1 MTDETTIISDD
12 RDGTGWVLRTRE
24 SERTGER
31 VLEACKRVPY
41 DGVLY
46 YTTETR
52 QHVSYR
58 KNSQYNLSAS
68 DVIDHYE
75 AKTGASVQT
84 CKLCSWPVG
93 SRGDSD
99 TVYRERRFCSPQC
112 DVKYDHLK
120 ADADAAD
127 ARRAERE

>member
-1 MTDETTIISDD
+1 MTDDTTIIHDD
-12 RDGTGWVLRTRE
+12 RNESGWLLRARE
-24 SERTGER
+24 SDRAGER
-31 VLEACKRVPY
+31 VLEACKRIPY

-52 QHVSYR
+52 EYVSYR

-75 AKTGASVQT
+75 AKTGESVQT

-93 SRGDSD
+93 SRADAD
-99 TVYRERRFCSPQC
+99 AVYRERRFCSPQC
-112 DVKYDHLK
+112 EVRHDHLK
-120 ADADAAD
+120 ADAAD
-127 ARRAERE
+127 ARRAERR